1 MSKRRPPSQEAFE
14 KLLAWLD
21 PDCDKAAAKYEQIHS
36 RIANILA
43 ARGCWM
49 AEDLADETFNVVASQ
64 IDRLVATYEGQP
76 ALYFYGVSRRIHQE
90 WLKTLRPPPTS
101 PFRTDSADK
110 ELLADC
116 LDKCLKR
123 LATPEEAQMVV
134 RYHEGEGQ
142 GRIDSR
148 RKMAEELGITLNA
161 LRIRICHL
169 QARIRP
175 CIEECVDEGD
185 R

>member
-21 PDCDKAAAKYEQIHS
+21 PDCDKAAAKYERIHT
-36 RIANILA
+36 RIVNILS

-64 IDRLVATYEGQP
+64 IDRLVETYDGDP

-90 WLKTLRPPPTS
+90 WLKTLRPPPPS
-101 PFRTDSADK
+101 PSPPDSRDK
-110 ELLADC
+110 ERLALC

-142 GRIDSR
+142 ERIDNR
-148 RKMAEELGITLNA
+148 RKMADELGITLNA